1 MFVANE
7 KRLLYTLVT
16 DGEIPLEEHTQYLRI
31 GNRQYVKV

>member
-7 KRLLYTLVT
+7 KRLPYTLVT
-16 DGEIPLEEHTQYLRI
+16 DGEIPSKSIQYLRI